1 MWVIKSS
8 DGKEILI
15 PYIKDVVKKVD
26 VKEKVILIEPME
38 GLLP

>member
-1 MWVIKSS
+1 
-8 DGKEILI
+8 LI

-38 GLLP
+38 GLLS